1 MMSFKDQSKKIV
13 FGLKM
18 KHLRLAKKLSFAE
31 LGDITGMSV
40 SYLNEIEKGKKFPKP
55 DKLKIIANALGIDL
69 QKLVSEELPNHL
81 EPIKELLE
89 SNFLNELPLEF
100 YGTDLAKVTELIA
113 NSPLQIGA
121 FIATMIE
128 IAGTHASHQNN
139 FYFSALKHY
148 LEFNKNYF
156 EELEAKA
163 AEFSIKYE
171 LTIQE
176 GINEEK
182 LIQILKDEYSYT
194 IIENGLDN
202 YPELKDIRAVYIP
215 KKKKLLLNKQ
225 LTTLQRLFQF
235 SKELGFNYLGL
246 KQRANTSSLLKVN
259 NFVEVLNHFKAG
271 YFAAAILIPMGDF
284 NKDVSQMMAQK
295 VWDNQ
300 LLEQLLSKYKASPDM
315 LFQRFTNIL
324 SSRFGMQKQFFMRCY
339 HNIENDTFEIN
350 KEMQLNQPLKFRRY
364 LENENYCQRWLS
376 INMLKDY
383 RTNQLWNPD
392 LTYTIAIEKSHFI
405 STDVN
410 FLCFNITQ
418 KGNKN
423 RNVSVTLGIQ
433 LDEQAMSNIG
443 FIHDPKII
451 SKNVGITCER
461 CKISECKERLVP
473 PIYIQRKV
481 NKQKIFDT
489 IKKLTD

>member
-1 MMSFKDQSKKIV
+1 MSFKDQSKKIV

-31 LGDITGMSV
+31 LGEITGMSV

-55 DKLKIIANALGIDL
+55 DKLKVIATALGIDL
-69 QKLVSEELPNHL
+69 HKLVSEELPNHL

-163 AEFSIKYE
+163 AEFSKKHNISVTK
-171 LTIQE
+171 
-176 GINEEK
+176 GIEEAT
-182 LIQILKDEYSYT
+182 LVAILKNEYAYT
-194 IIENGLDN
+194 IVENGLEN
-202 YPELKDIRAVYIP
+202 YPELKDIRAVYVP

-225 LTTLQRLFQF
+225 LTDLQRLFQF
-235 SKELGFNYLGL
+235 SKELGFNYLAL

-271 YFAAAILIPMGDF
+271 YFAAAILLPMQDF
-284 NKDVSQMMAQK
+284 AKDITQMMQQK
-295 VWDNQ
+295 EWDDKYLLQ
-300 LLEQLLSKYKASPDM
+300 LMHKYNASPDM
-315 LFQRFTNIL
+315 LFQRFTNLL
-324 SSRFGMQKQFFMRCY
+324 SSRFGMQKQFFLRCY
-339 HNIENDTFEIN
+339 HNHPTDTFEIN
-350 KEMQLNQPLKFRRY
+350 KEMQLNQALKFRRY
-364 LENENYCQRWLS
+364 LENENYCQRWLGVS
-376 INMLKDY
+376 MLKEF

-392 LTYTIAIEKSHFI
+392 LPFSIGIQKSHFI
-405 STDVN
+405 ATSES

-418 KGNKN
+418 KGNEN
-423 RNVSVTLGIQ
+423 RNVSVTLGIHI
-433 LDEQAMSNIG
+433 DELALSSISFLN
-443 FIHDPKII
+443 DPRILH
-451 SKNVGITCER
+451 KNVGITCER
-461 CKISECKERLVP
+461 CKIQDCKERLVP
-473 PIYIQRKV
+473 PIYIQRKIS
-481 NKQKIFDT
+481 KQKIFDA